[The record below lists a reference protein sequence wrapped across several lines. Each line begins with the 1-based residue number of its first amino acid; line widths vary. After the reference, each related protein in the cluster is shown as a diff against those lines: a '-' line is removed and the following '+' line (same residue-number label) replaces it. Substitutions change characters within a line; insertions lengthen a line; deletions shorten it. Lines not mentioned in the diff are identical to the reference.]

1 MAKRKKSPQNTKK
14 VKQNINT
21 VQKRRN
27 VAQNIRNAADVIGD
41 ARKNVKNKIK
51 THDKVHFSDLKQAK
65 KKTFADWVA
74 LGGKTI
80 RWDAESIEQGAK
92 YAGVAILWLV
102 EYLIRV
108 LNALV
113 IDNKIIRVVEDGVS
127 GIKVDERK
135 KDNKW
140 QQFKKGVKN
149 HPVLISYLVY
159 YIALVLAVSGAA
171 YKIFGD
177 DTKETKKETVKKNTA
192 SKKDYNLDKLD
203 KQKYEKELLMLD
215 TYWEDLAKSLLFFET
230 YRPNPKLQTSESR
243 LTRGIGLTWDYSID
257 KNGRLVQTD
266 KVTYSEDN
274 YKDLNFNL
282 WQSKLHLIFETFR
295 KLKDVPGV
303 EKFSRDEII
312 ALVCVGYQR
321 SGDME
326 VIAKR
331 LLKEKTS
338 QAYANDFKYYT
349 GRSRWYTGTM
359 KRRWWCAMIAL
370 GKISVDDISNLP
382 RDSFSR
388 INLNT
393 VNNPKTGFYLKSSVI
408 NVAMQKAKGSKL
420 LSAEEFLEE
429 NDVSLNGGWLSWTAA
444 LDGIKSG
451 VGKVVDNVSGVVS
464 GLINDVVISDEDN
477 VKEESLEKVQ
487 EGLTEYSKCDYEEAI
502 KLFQEAIVL
511 DSLNMEAYSSLAI
524 AYKKLGDKEKSID
537 YYEKS
542 IDAVVKCNA
551 LMNDNK
557 DLLLDREVK
566 AATYYNAGLARQKMA
581 ELYEKQGNSKMAQF
595 QYTKAKQ
602 NFTTA
607 LDNAEMEN
615 MDEKRQEIY
624 KNAVESM
631 KKAMEKY
638 KTQSLLNG
646 REKIQE
652 QTKQRVLNNEILATK
667 RGMFA

>member
-1 MAKRKKSPQNTKK
+1 M
-14 VKQNINT
+14 
-21 VQKRRN
+21 
-27 VAQNIRNAADVIGD
+27 
-41 ARKNVKNKIK
+41 
-51 THDKVHFSDLKQAK
+51 
-65 KKTFADWVA
+65 
-74 LGGKTI
+74 
-80 RWDAESIEQGAK
+80 
-92 YAGVAILWLV
+92 
-102 EYLIRV
+102 
-108 LNALV
+108 
-113 IDNKIIRVVEDGVS
+113 
-127 GIKVDERK
+127 
-135 KDNKW
+135 
-140 QQFKKGVKN
+140 
-149 HPVLISYLVY
+149 
-159 YIALVLAVSGAA
+159 
-171 YKIFGD
+171 
-177 DTKETKKETVKKNTA
+177 
-192 SKKDYNLDKLD
+192 
-203 KQKYEKELLMLD
+203 
-215 TYWEDLAKSLLFFET
+215 
-230 YRPNPKLQTSESR
+230 
-243 LTRGIGLTWDYSID
+243 
-257 KNGRLVQTD
+257 
-266 KVTYSEDN
+266 
-274 YKDLNFNL
+274 
-282 WQSKLHLIFETFR
+282 
-295 KLKDVPGV
+295 
-303 EKFSRDEII
+303 
-312 ALVCVGYQR
+312 
-321 SGDME
+321 
-326 VIAKR
+326 
-331 LLKEKTS
+331 
-338 QAYANDFKYYT
+338 
-349 GRSRWYTGTM
+349 
-359 KRRWWCAMIAL
+359 
-370 GKISVDDISNLP
+370 
-382 RDSFSR
+382 
-388 INLNT
+388 
-393 VNNPKTGFYLKSSVI
+393 NNPKTGFYLKSSVI
-408 NVAMQKAKGSKL
+408 NVAMQRAKGSKL

-464 GLINDVVISDEDN
+464 GLINDVAISDEDN

-581 ELYEKQGNSKMAQF
+581 ELYEEQGNSKMAQF

-602 NFTTA
+602 NFTTS

-652 QTKQRVLNNEILATK
+652 QTKQRVLNKEILATK

>member
-14 VKQNINT
+14 VKQNITT

-51 THDKVHFSDLKQAK
+51 THDKVHFSDLKQAE

-80 RWDAESIEQGAK
+80 RWDAECIEQGAK

-149 HPVLISYLVY
+149 HPVLTSYLVY
-159 YIALVLAVSGAA
+159 YIALVLAVSGVA

-215 TYWEDLAKSLLFFET
+215 TYWEDIAKSLLFFET

-274 YKDLNFNL
+274 YQDLNFNL

-303 EKFSRDEII
+303 EKLSRDEII

-338 QAYANDFKYYT
+338 QAYANDFKYYP
-349 GRSRWYTGTM
+349 GQSKWYTGTM

-393 VNNPKTGFYLKSSVI
+393 VNNPKTGFNLKSSVI

-464 GLINDVVISDEDN
+464 GLINDVAISDEDN

-581 ELYEKQGNSKMAQF
+581 ELYEEQGNSKMAQF

-602 NFTTA
+602 NYTTA

-615 MDEKRQEIY
+615 MDEKRQEVY
-624 KNAVESM
+624 RNAVESM

-652 QTKQRVLNNEILATK
+652 QTELRVLNKEILATK
-667 RGMFA
+667 HGMFA